1 MTREPPAY
9 LSFLVRLWRTSHRER
24 SRSGDEGLVWRASLQ
39 SPLTDEIEVFASL
52 EELFDFLRCRTS
64 AVAGSEEVGGGR
76 VGDCAG
82 SQL

>member
-9 LSFLVRLWRTSHRER
+9 LSFLVRLWRTSHRAR
-24 SRSGDEGLVWRASLQ
+24 LRSGDERLVWRASLQ

-52 EELFDFLRCRTS
+52 EELFDFLRRRTAS
-64 AVAGSEEVGGGR
+64 VAGSEEDESDTE
-76 VGDCAG
+76 GDCAE